1 MKGLNMKI
9 NIDVIDAYQ
18 DGKDVDAIARDN
30 GLSHNEVLEA
40 LLDYK
45 VQQFAKSHYSDE
57 FKMFVAERVSYGYT
71 KTQVSKELD
80 LAQNTVAKFCKIHRF
95 EENSIPIEEKL
106 YTFLD
111 VEYVEGQCP
120 ECKSKHFNHVDWSSY
135 YCFDCGNEY
144 KIVANTVQKL
154 NFEFL

>member
-1 MKGLNMKI
+1 MKEMTI
-9 NIDVIDAYQ
+9 NEKVVSQYQ
-18 DGKDVDAIARDN
+18 DGEKVEVIASRYGISTD
-30 GLSHNEVLEA
+30 EVISN

-45 VQQFAKSHYSDE
+45 NQNFKKTKYTNE
-57 FKMFVAERVSYGYT
+57 FKSFVSERVSYGYT
-71 KTQVSKELD
+71 KSLVSSELK
-80 LAQNTVAKFCKIHRF
+80 LAQNTVANFCKEFSSDESI
-95 EENSIPIEEKL
+95 NSIEEKL

-111 VEYVEGQCP
+111 VEYIEGQCP
-120 ECKSKHFNHVDWSSY
+120 ECKSKHFNHVDWNSY